1 MSIQLSEILCPTCK
15 ITIKE
20 TDSVVLDFIYTLSHH
35 ECYDSDESLQ
45 IKAGTYREIAK
56 EFPFF
61 YEILLN

>member
-15 ITIKE
+15 LTIKE
-20 TDSVVLDFIYTLSHH
+20 TDSVVLDYIYTLSHH
-35 ECYDSDESLQ
+35 ECYDSNEALL
-45 IKAGTYREIAK
+45 ITAGTYKEIAK